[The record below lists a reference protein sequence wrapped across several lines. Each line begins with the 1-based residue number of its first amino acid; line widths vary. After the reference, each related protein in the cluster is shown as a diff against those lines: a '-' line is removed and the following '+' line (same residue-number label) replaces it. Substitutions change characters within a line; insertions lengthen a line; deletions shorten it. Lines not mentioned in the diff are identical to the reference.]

1 MGNLSIKLNKEKI
14 DKIKETFKEYI
25 TNSPSEYI
33 ETFIQKEGLTISI
46 YKNGKVLFQGD
57 DALFYGE
64 SFIDNKFVRQ
74 AGSDEVGTGDFFG
87 PVVVVAAIVEEKDE
101 SLIKEL
107 KVVDS
112 KELDDN
118 KILNIGPKLIESI
131 KHSALILDNVKYNN
145 AHQKYNLNEIKAM
158 LHNKAYLNLINK
170 GYTLPPLCYIDD
182 FCGEAKYFEYLS
194 NEKEVYRNLIFETK
208 AENKYEAVA
217 VASCIARFI
226 FLNEINKMEQKYEI
240 KFTKGASDIVIEDAK
255 RFISKYGKDRLNEV
269 CKLHFKNYKE
279 IN

>member
-33 ETFIQKEGLTISI
+33 DTFIKKDGLTISI
-46 YKNGKVLFQGD
+46 YKNNKVLFQGE

-64 SFIDNKFVRQ
+64 SFIDQKFVKH

-101 SLIKEL
+101 KLINEL
-107 KVVDS
+107 NVVDS

-118 KILNIGPKLIESI
+118 KILNIGPKLIETV
-131 KHSALILDNVKYNN
+131 KHSTLILDNVKYNEV
-145 AHQKYNLNEIKAM
+145 HQKYNLNEIKAK
-158 LHNKAYLNLINK
+158 LHNKAYLNLIKK
-170 GYTLPPLCYIDD
+170 GYTLPSLCYIDD
-182 FCGEAKYFEYLS
+182 FCGQTKYFEYLS

-208 AENKYEAVA
+208 AENKYAAVA
-217 VASCIARFI
+217 VASCIARYI
-226 FLNEINKMEQKYEI
+226 FLNEIKKMEQKYQM
-240 KFTKGASDIVIEDAK
+240 KFTKGASERVNEDAK
-255 RFISKYGKDRLNEV
+255 LFINKYGKDRLNEV
-269 CKLHFKNYKE
+269 CKLHFKNYQE